1 MSVFHSTQPMLCDEA
16 WFNSVSIYD
25 DEAYI
30 EALEA
35 QAQNWKVQ
43 YETCGSTVLPIGKS
57 SEHEGSQ
64 EDEEVIQEE
73 MGSDSEFDDASP
85 ELVQQSIDM
94 TF

>member
-1 MSVFHSTQPMLCDEA
+1 M
-16 WFNSVSIYD
+16 
-25 DEAYI
+25 
-30 EALEA
+30 
-35 QAQNWKVQ
+35 
-43 YETCGSTVLPIGKS
+43 LPIGKS